1 MNVITD
7 ESKIQ
12 ALFERGIIVD
22 ILPSKEQFIE
32 RLKSGKRLR
41 IYHGVDPVASTLH
54 LSHAKNFMVLEQ
66 LRQLGHEVIVLF
78 GDFTA
83 RIGDPDKKSVRKQ
96 LSEEEVGEHV
106 KLWRKQI
113 DPLIDFNAK
122 DNPARIAFNS
132 AWLSK
137 LSLADVIKLSA
148 NFTVQQMLERDMFQK
163 RMNQGDPVWL
173 HEFMYPL
180 LQGFDSVEL
189 DVDAELCGTDQT
201 FNALAGRT
209 LMKRLK
215 DKEKFVI
222 INNLMENPKT
232 GEVMSKSKGI
242 GVFLNTTAFEMFG
255 AIMAEADE
263 MIEVLFR
270 NCTRL
275 PMLDMQNMLDQGPK
289 EAKFV
294 VAFDIVKRFFGEDV
308 ATKAKQEWED
318 TFSKGGLPD
327 EIIEINAASDEAL
340 IDALLKAKIVP
351 SKTEWGRLIS
361 ETAVKIL
368 DRDGT
373 EIERIEEK
381 DFKITKPLILKIGK
395 KRFIKILLENK

>member
-1 MNVITD
+1 MKVITD

-12 ALFERGIIVD
+12 ALFEREVIVD

-32 RLKSGKRLR
+32 RLISGDRLR

-83 RIGDPDKKSVRKQ
+83 RIGDPDKKSARKQ
-96 LSEEEVGEHV
+96 LSAEEVNEHV

-113 DPLIDFNAK
+113 NPLIDFDAK
-122 DNPARIAFNS
+122 ENPARIAFNS
-132 AWLSK
+132 EWLSK
-137 LSLADVIKLSA
+137 LSFADLISLAS
-148 NFTVQQMLERDMFQK
+148 NFTVQQMIERDMFQK
-163 RMNQGDPVWL
+163 RISEGNPVWL

-180 LQGFDSVEL
+180 MQGFDSVQL

-215 DKEKFVI
+215 DKDKFVI

-242 GVFLNTTAFEMFG
+242 GVFLNTSAFEMFG
-255 AIMAEADE
+255 SIMAEPDE

-275 PMLDMQNMLDQGPK
+275 PMAEMQSILNQGPK
-289 EAKFV
+289 EAKLV
-294 VAFDIVKRFFGEDV
+294 VAFDIVRRFFSETAAVD
-308 ATKAKQEWED
+308 AKNEWEN

-327 EIIEINAASDEAL
+327 EMIEIQTSEDGLLVE
-340 IDALLKAKIVP
+340 ILLKEGIIS
-351 SKTEWGRLIS
+351 SKTEWSRLIG
-361 ETAVKIL
+361 EGAVKVL
-368 DRDGT
+368 DAEGT
-373 EIERIEEK
+373 EIQRIEEK
-381 DFKITKPLILKIGK
+381 DFKVLEELIIKIGK
-395 KRFIKILLENK
+395 KRFIKISI

>member
-7 ESKIQ
+7 ESRIQ

-22 ILPSKEQFIE
+22 ILPSKDQFIE

-96 LSEEEVGEHV
+96 LSAEEVNEHV

-132 AWLSK
+132 DWLSK

-163 RMNQGDPVWL
+163 RMGQGDPVWL

-275 PMLDMQNMLDQGPK
+275 PMSEMKTILDQGPK
-289 EAKFV
+289 EAKLV
-294 VAFDIVKRFFGEDV
+294 VAFDIVKTFFGEDA
-308 ATKAKQEWED
+308 ATNAKNEWED
-318 TFSKGGLPD
+318 TFSKGELPD
-327 EIIEINAASDEAL
+327 EMVEINTAENEILVDV
-340 IDALLKAKIVP
+340 LLQEKIIS
-351 SKTEWGRLIS
+351 SKTEWSRLIN
-361 ETAVKIL
+361 EKAVKIL
-368 DRDGT
+368 DQDGN
-373 EIERIEEK
+373 EIERVEEK
-381 DFKITKPLILKIGK
+381 DFRVTQPLILKIGK
-395 KRFIKILLENK
+395 KRFIKISI